1 MEEKR
6 NEELSVKEVEEKE
19 KTSIEKGLSEEDV
32 EARQAKYGKNALAEK
47 KKKNVFQIFFSQLND
62 PLIYV
67 LFAAVALTIG
77 VSIYDTVKA
86 LDEGLAF
93 NFLETGDWPDVI
105 IIFAV
110 ILLNALIGT
119 IQEKKAQTSLEA
131 LKKMSSPEST
141 VLRDGKRKRIKS
153 EDLVPGDIVYLEEG
167 DTVGA
172 DLRLVESV
180 NLKIDES
187 SLTGESVPVEKDASR
202 VFDHEVGIGDKVNCA
217 YMSTTVTYG
226 RGIGIVSK
234 TGMSTEIGKIANS
247 LDSEPDD
254 PTPLQKS
261 LAKLSKS
268 LGLITLFIVI
278 AVFLVDLIWI
288 FVDGKN
294 TQVESYIEALL
305 SSISLAVAAV
315 PEGLAAIVT
324 IVLSIGVQKMV
335 KANTIVRKLPSVE
348 TLGAV
353 SVICSDKTGTLTQN
367 KMTVVK
373 AYTDFKEID
382 AHEFSPKAKNPDLLT
397 LAKGMSLCSNATVDE
412 GLYGDPTEIAL
423 VAFANTFDMH
433 KKDLEAS
440 SPRIEELPFDSV
452 RKMMSTLHQDGRE
465 ESSLYQRC
473 LGFDSCSYRS
483 YLSRWKDTSNHGGRY

>member
-1 MEEKR
+1 MEEKH
-6 NEELSVKEVEEKE
+6 EEEMSLEEVEKKLE
-19 KTSIEKGLSEEDV
+19 TSKEKGLSQEEV
-32 EARQAKYGKNALAEK
+32 RKRQSIYGKNALEEK
-47 KKKNVFQIFFSQLND
+47 KKKNVFQIFLTQLSD

-86 LDEGLAF
+86 LNAGQTF
-93 NFLETGDWPDVI
+93 HFLETGDWPDVI

-110 ILLNALIGT
+110 ILLNAIIGT
-119 IQEKKAQTSLEA
+119 VQEKKAQTSLDA

-141 VLRDGKRKRIKS
+141 VLRDGKRTKVKS

-172 DLRLVESV
+172 DLRLIESV

-187 SLTGESVPVEKDASR
+187 SLTGESVPVEKDASK
-202 VFDHEVGIGDKVNCA
+202 VFDHEVGIGDKVNSA
-217 YMSTTVTYG
+217 FMSTTVTYG
-226 RGIGIVSK
+226 RGVGIVTK
-234 TGMSTEIGKIANS
+234 TGMSSEIGKIATS
-247 LDSEPDD
+247 LDNEPDD
-254 PTPLQKS
+254 QTPLQKS

-294 TQVESYIEALL
+294 NQVESYIEALL

-324 IVLSIGVQKMV
+324 IVLSIGVQRMV

-353 SVICSDKTGTLTQN
+353 SVVCSDKTGTLTQN

-382 AHEFSPKAKNPDLLT
+382 SHEFAPDSHNQDLYT

-423 VAFANTFDMH
+423 VVFANQFNPKLLM
-433 KKDLEAS
+433 
-440 SPRIEELPFDSV
+440 R
-452 RKMMSTLHQDGRE
+452 
-465 ESSLYQRC
+465 
-473 LGFDSCSYRS
+473 
-483 YLSRWKDTSNHGGRY
+483 RY

>member
-1 MEEKR
+1 MEQQAKDERRKAAEA
-6 NEELSVKEVEEKE
+6 EEEMN
-19 KTSIEKGLSEEDV
+19 TSLAEGLSEE
-32 EARQAKYGKNALAEK
+32 EAKTRETTYGKNALAEK
-47 KKKNVFQIFFSQLND
+47 KRKNVFQIFLSQLND

-86 LDEGLAF
+86 LRAGIAF
-93 NFLETGDWPDVI
+93 HFLETGDWPDV

-119 IQEKKAQTSLEA
+119 IQEKKAQTSLDA

-141 VLRDGKRKRIKS
+141 VLREGKRKKIKS
-153 EDLVPGDIVYLEEG
+153 TDLVPGDIVYLEEG

-187 SLTGESVPVEKDASR
+187 SLTCESVPVEKDASR
-202 VFDHEVGIGDKVNCA
+202 VFDHEVGIGDRVNCA

-226 RGIGIVSK
+226 RGKGIVTK
-234 TGMSTEIGKIANS
+234 TGMKTEIGKIANF
-247 LDSEPDD
+247 LDKGTDD

-268 LGLITLFIVI
+268 LGLLTLFIVI
-278 AVFLVDLIWI
+278 AVFVVDLIWI

-324 IVLSIGVQKMV
+324 IVLSIGMQKMV

-382 AHEFSPKAKNPDLLT
+382 AHEFSSTSKNPDLLT
-397 LAKGMSLCSNATVDE
+397 LAKGMSLCSNATIDE

-423 VAFANTFDMH
+423 VAFANAFGLH
-433 KKDLEAS
+433 KKELEALTPPAS
-440 SPRIEELPFDSV
+440 RNSPSIPSAR
-452 RKMMSTLHQDGRE
+452 
-465 ESSLYQRC
+465 
-473 LGFDSCSYRS
+473 
-483 YLSRWKDTSNHGGRY
+483 